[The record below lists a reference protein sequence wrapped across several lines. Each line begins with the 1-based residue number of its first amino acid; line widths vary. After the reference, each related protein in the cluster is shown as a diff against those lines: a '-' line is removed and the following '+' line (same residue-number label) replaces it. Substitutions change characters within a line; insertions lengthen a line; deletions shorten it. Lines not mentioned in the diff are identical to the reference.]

1 MARGIPA
8 NLDPLRNLTNF
19 DLHNW
24 ALVILVLFMTFEF
37 VVCGLLSMPSMI
49 ALAVLISVASS
60 FSSIFSDLSVCLLY
74 GLIFANGKVVL
85 AKTQSGEILTILQY
99 FSKHDLQ
106 RCGHNSQVV
115 MCGRKLNSLWLKLA
129 MCMRCIFRLGIEDF
143 SNLWLIQ

>member
-8 NLDPLRNLTNF
+8 NLDPLRNLTIF

-24 ALVILVLFMTFEF
+24 ALVILIFFMTFEF

-85 AKTQSGEILTILQY
+85 AKTQSGEILTIP
-99 FSKHDLQ
+99 
-106 RCGHNSQVV
+106 
-115 MCGRKLNSLWLKLA
+115 
-129 MCMRCIFRLGIEDF
+129 
-143 SNLWLIQ
+143 